1 MRWIKA
7 LLLLLI
13 VIIIVA
19 IICIPR
25 MNRFQRDGEI
35 TLSGLSAPV
44 KVLRDEK
51 GMAYIYAENLSDAV
65 KAQGFVT
72 AQDRLFQM
80 ELTKLFAEGRI
91 CELAGEGAKA
101 LDTRMRTLGF
111 HRHAKKHAGLLS
123 KETKEYLQSY
133 IDGVNEYIETRESYH
148 HLEFKLAGIK
158 PQPWT
163 IEDPLAILYYMGWSL
178 GANHKTELIA
188 QMLIDTVGI
197 ERAREIFPVNTNPD
211 EGERTAMR
219 TGADDETT
227 RLSLLLLRDE
237 KIREFLTKPMINLA
251 IGSNNWT
258 VSPGRSESGKTIVCN
273 DPHLATHMIPSAL
286 YPIGIITPD
295 IRAVGLITPGV
306 PGIVIGRNANVA
318 FGMTNSY
325 GDSQDLYVESID
337 PRNPDNYLEGSR
349 SIPFKIIKETLKIK
363 DKEAPEGFREEE
375 ITIKLSRRGPVIS
388 NVLPGFKTERV
399 VSLRWSPLETMGPE
413 LGIRKFLTA
422 QSADDLRKNGLSKIT
437 ALTFNVVY
445 GDSRGNI
452 GWQTTGRLPIRSQR
466 DSTVPFVVKDSS
478 DNWKGFIPFDKML
491 HSSNPQKGWL
501 GTCNHTTV
509 TKSYPYYVSS
519 YFAPYYRYARL
530 KELMASKEVTNVDD
544 HWKYQ
549 RDYKNMLAE
558 KIAPVI
564 AKALSSFED
573 TEKMGAI
580 LADWDF
586 MDDKE
591 KAAPAVFQLVNREA
605 VYQIFK
611 DELGEDLAK
620 TMLEVWYFWQ
630 NRFEVMVLEG
640 TSAWFDDISTE
651 EKESMADI
659 FHRAALAVMKEH
671 GSDPESWE
679 WGEFHQLEFV
689 SAIMRK
695 GPLKGLLGG
704 GSHPMSGSQETLYRA
719 IYEYNKPFFVNTS
732 AAARMVVD
740 FADSDK
746 VLAVL
751 PGGISGRI
759 FDDHFTDQI
768 DTYMSG
774 EKIYWW
780 FSDEMIKA
788 HTKHSCM
795 LNPSP

>member
-1 MRWIKA
+1 MKWIKA
-7 LLLLLI
+7 ILLLLVI
-13 VIIIVA
+13 IIIVA

-35 TLSGLSAPV
+35 ALSGLSAPV

-51 GMAYIYAENLSDAV
+51 GMAYIYAENLSDAL

-111 HRHAKKHAGLLS
+111 HRHAKKHASILNEKTRLFF
-123 KETKEYLQSY
+123 QSY
-133 IDGVNEYIETRESYH
+133 VDGVNEYIARGENIP
-148 HLEFKLAGIK
+148 LEFKLAGIK

-163 IEDPLAILYYMGWSL
+163 IEDSIAILYYMGWSL
-178 GANHKTELIA
+178 GANHQTELIA
-188 QMLIDTVGI
+188 QMLIDKVGF

-219 TGADDETT
+219 TGADEGAT

-237 KIREFLTKPMINLA
+237 KIREFLIKPMINLT

-273 DPHLATHMIPSAL
+273 DPHLATNMIPSML
-286 YPIGIITPD
+286 YPIGIITPE
-295 IRAVGLITPGV
+295 IRAVGLIPPGD

-318 FGMTNSY
+318 FGVTNSY
-325 GDSQDLYVESID
+325 GDTQDLYVETID

-375 ITIKLSRRGPVIS
+375 ITIKRTRRGPVIS

-399 VSLRWSPLETMGPE
+399 ISLRWSPLETMGPE
-413 LGIRKFLTA
+413 VGIRKFLTA
-422 QSADDLRKNGLSKIT
+422 QSADDLRENGLSKIT

-466 DSTVPFVVKDSS
+466 ESTVPFVVKDSS

-501 GTCNHTTV
+501 GTCNHMTV

-530 KELMASKEVTNVDD
+530 KELMVSKKVTNVDD

-549 RDYKNMLAE
+549 RDYKNTLAA

-564 AKALSSFED
+564 AKTLGSFKD
-573 TEKMGAI
+573 TETMGAI

-611 DELGEDLAK
+611 DELGDELAK
-620 TMLEVWYFWQ
+620 TMLDSWYFWQ

-640 TSAWFDDISTE
+640 TSAWFDDISTG

-659 FHRAALAVMKEH
+659 FHRAALTVMKEH
-671 GSDPESWE
+671 GSDPGKWK
-679 WGEFHQLEFV
+679 WGEIHQLELV

-695 GPLKGLLGG
+695 GPLKGILGG

-719 IYEYNKPFFVNTS
+719 LYEYNEPFFVNTS

-774 EKIYWW
+774 DKLYWW

-788 HTKHSCM
+788 HTKYS
-795 LNPSP
+795 LVLKPSK